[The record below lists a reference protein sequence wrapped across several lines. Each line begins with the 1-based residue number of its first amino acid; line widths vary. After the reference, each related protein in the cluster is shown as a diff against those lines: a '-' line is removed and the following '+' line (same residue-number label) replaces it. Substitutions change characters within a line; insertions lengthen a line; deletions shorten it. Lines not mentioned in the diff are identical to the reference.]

1 MPKKTFSVDDFSGGA
16 NTFESPQ
23 NVAPNELVKCQG
35 FYIVPGEVGVI
46 GDMKGAYTLGGSET
60 SAEGNMDIEPG
71 YGLFTFSHDYNMAGG
86 ATDAGTNLALTSTDY
101 FIIMNRDDNDSH
113 NKFDIYDTTANDWA
127 ENMIDLGGSS
137 SDTRI
142 ASIKP
147 CFFIAD
153 GALRISPGN
162 FAQVDSGGDLIA
174 GANGDF
180 ITEVNPGGFEAVT
193 TDADFNSDIV
203 VGDTIIIG
211 KTAADAPGQEMVAL
225 ITASTALTAA
235 RNMTGLFPTAVDVDT
250 DNDDVYVM
258 PDTRW
263 RGVVRRKNFARAGG
277 AGTFT
282 EWYSTYANP
291 RPPVTYH
298 ADLEAG
304 TVSTQYTMPFLVY
317 SGTGD
322 APNDGTSPPTLYII
336 YKADNT
342 DEDATWDGAV
352 VNLYCTA
359 LYDEAKQES
368 QPNKIASSVTV
379 AAANKLGIGVTANY
393 RDAGVSSGAYLM
405 NKRVTGARIYYED
418 TTNDPG
424 ILFQLIEVDFEH
436 GCKKSDAE
444 TFTRWASTD
453 SAPADEAASC
463 PSAYSYDQSQLTSA
477 THSFIFPNPPKTFT
491 YEINTGYPSDVNTH
505 ARYKTATVLNRR
517 LFVGNVYQSGKANG
531 DRMIGSPVNKFDV
544 LPETNTVDVTVGDGD
559 QIVKLEGF
567 ADRILQFKRRTLYI
581 INIGGGQGGE
591 FLESQHKNMGV
602 QNPSQTCLTEY
613 GVAWVN
619 SKGVF
624 LFDGQQVTDLTRNK
638 LNLSGDRGEALNVD
652 EDNIPIIG
660 YHPTNKWLVIH
671 PQSKIADA
679 YDVEAWILDFKSG
692 AWTFTNTFTTTDDYK
707 TNMIWTGDDELVLAA
722 GTSPAHAST
731 NTPDFFKYQVGTSC
745 SDGGFGAATK
755 LDLVTKE
762 FDLELPGIRK
772 MLHSVH
778 VTYSVVSTNNSRIE
792 ADIIYKD
799 SSGET
804 TVALEEESGGSTYY
818 TEATGFKG
826 TSAAIR
832 TARLTPATKIK
843 KAYTFQ
849 LKLHNPNAAYP
860 EASDFKLYNISF
872 NYRMLGVK

>member
-16 NTFESPQ
+16 NTFEAPQ

-46 GDMKGAYTLGGSET
+46 GDMKGAYTIGSGDT
-60 SAEGNMDIEPG
+60 AVSGNIDIEPG
-71 YGLFTFSHDYNMAGG
+71 YGLFAFSHDYDME
-86 ATDAGTNLALTSTDY
+86 ATDAGTNIALADTDY
-101 FIIMNRDDNDSH
+101 FVMLSRLAADSH
-113 NKFDIYDTTANDWA
+113 NKLDVYDTADHTWRTDK
-127 ENMIDLGGSS
+127 IDLGGSV
-137 SDTRI
+137 SDNRI

-153 GALRISPGN
+153 GALRVSPGN
-162 FAQVDSGGDLIA
+162 FAQVDSGGDLA
-174 GANGDF
+174 DGATGDF
-180 ITEVNPGGFEAVT
+180 LYDINPGGFEEVV
-193 TDADFNSDIV
+193 TDAGFNADIAP
-203 VGDTIIIG
+203 GDTIIIG
-211 KTAADAPGQEMVAL
+211 KTAVDVPGQEMVAL
-225 ITASTALTAA
+225 ITADTALTAA
-235 RNMTGLFPTAVDVDT
+235 RNMTGLFSTAIDVDT
-250 DNDDVYVM
+250 GNDDVYVM

-263 RGVVRRKNFARAGG
+263 RGVVRRKNFALAGG

-304 TVSTQYTMPFLVY
+304 AVSTQYTMPFLVY
-317 SGTGD
+317 SGTLD
-322 APNDGTSPPTLYII
+322 APNDGTSPPTLYVI

-342 DEDATWDGAV
+342 DEDATWDGAKI
-352 VNLYCTA
+352 NLYCTA
-359 LYDEAKQES
+359 LYDEVKQES
-368 QPNKIASSVTV
+368 QPNKIKSSLTV

-444 TFTRWASTD
+444 TYTSWASAD
-453 SAPADEAASC
+453 GAPADETVSC
-463 PSAYSYDQSQLTSA
+463 PSSFSYNQSLLTSA

-491 YEINTGYPSDVNTH
+491 YEINTGYPPHINTH

-567 ADRILQFKRRTLYI
+567 ADRILQFKRRALYI

-624 LFDGQQVTDLTRNK
+624 LFDGQQVTDLARNK
-638 LNLSGDRGEALNVD
+638 LKLSGDRGEALNVD

-671 PQSKIADA
+671 PESTVNTD

-692 AWTFTNTFTTTDDYK
+692 AWTFTNTFTGTNDYK
-707 TNMIWTGDDELVLAA
+707 TNMVWTGDDELVLAA
-722 GTSPAHAST
+722 GTNSS

-745 SDGGFGAATK
+745 SDGGFGATGA
-755 LDLVTKE
+755 LELLTKE
-762 FDLELPGIRK
+762 FDLELPGVRK

-804 TVALEEESGGSTYY
+804 IVALEEEKGGSTYY

-872 NYRMLGVK
+872 NYRMLGAK